1 MNILLVEDHDGFAQ
15 AAAHV
20 LGSRGY
26 ETETAGTAED
36 ALKRVQARFFDLVL
50 IDVALPGRN
59 GIWLL
64 KKLAESK
71 PGLPCLMLSGYAN
84 EQYVDQSLSAGAHGY
99 VLKEDLPGLLEAIE
113 MVLRGGSYVSRG
125 AQGGDDP
132 APVSP

>member
-1 MNILLVEDHDGFAQ
+1 MNILLVEDHDGFAG
-15 AAAHV
+15 AAAHI
-20 LGSRGY
+20 LRSRGY
-26 ETETAGTAED
+26 EAETARTAEE
-36 ALKRVQARFFDLVL
+36 ALKRVQGRYFDLVL

-64 KKLAESK
+64 ERLAKAK

-84 EQYVDQSLSAGAHGY
+84 QRYVDQSLSAGAQGY

-113 MVLRGGSYVSRG
+113 MVLRGGSYVSWG